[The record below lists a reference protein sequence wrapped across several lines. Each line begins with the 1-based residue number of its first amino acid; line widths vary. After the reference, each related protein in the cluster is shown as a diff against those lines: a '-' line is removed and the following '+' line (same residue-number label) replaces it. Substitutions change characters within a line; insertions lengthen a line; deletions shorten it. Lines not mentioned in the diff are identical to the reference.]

1 MADPW
6 AFGLG
11 VAGLVLTGVLG
22 FFGLRTL
29 DRWRR
34 EKIEEKKVDL
44 AMDALSLAYEAKGVF
59 ESIRAR
65 MVSSSEWADM
75 EEMPGEDERERSRR
89 GSYYAIMRRIQ
100 FHRGFF
106 ERAWAMQP
114 RCMALFGA
122 EAEEAFAQLQKARHY
137 IELACEMLT
146 AHVKQPKDDEPLWFQ
161 LHADIWGPQSTN
173 AKDPHRVDRMLD
185 EFRTGIER
193 LCRPTLNSK
202 WSSPAHGDNLG

>member
-6 AFGLG
+6 TFGLG
-11 VAGLVLTGVLG
+11 VAGLLLTGTLG

-65 MVSSSEWADM
+65 MSSSSEWADM
-75 EEMPGEDERERSRR
+75 EEIPGEDERERRRR
-89 GSYYAIMRRIQ
+89 GSYYAIMKRIQ
-100 FHRGFF
+100 HHRGFF

-114 RCMALFGA
+114 RCMALFGD
-122 EAEEAFAQLQKARHY
+122 EAEEVFTHLQKARRY
-137 IELACEMLT
+137 IEMACE
-146 AHVKQPKDDEPLWFQ
+146 LWFQ
-161 LHADIWGPQSTN
+161 LRADIWGPQFATLS
-173 AKDPHRVDRMLD
+173 KDPHRVDKMLE

-193 LCRPTLNSK
+193 LCRPTLNSQ
-202 WSSPAHGDNLG
+202 